1 MKKKMFNLFLASI
14 LSVGLSAQSP
24 EAFKYQA
31 VVRDVSSNIIANQSV
46 SFQISIL
53 QGNSSGLSVYTET
66 HTITTNTYGLAN
78 MEVGNGTLISG
89 NFSTIDWANDIYFV
103 QVEMDPA
110 GGSSYAL
117 MGSSQLQSV
126 PYALNAKTA
135 ENVFDGDFNS
145 LANVPTNVSAFTNDS
160 GYITNADDA
169 DADPNNELQ
178 TISKTGSSVTL
189 SNGGGSF
196 TDDVNDADADATNEL
211 QIISLAT
218 NTITLTN
225 GGGSVSLTP
234 YLDNT
239 DAQDLSLS
247 GNSLGIT
254 NDATSVDLSVYLD
267 NTDAQTLSITGNNL
281 NISGGNNVDLT
292 NLVTADS
299 NWTVNG
305 AHIFNSNSG
314 NVGIG
319 TTTPNSKLNVL
330 GSGTILKLDG
340 DGIGSAE
347 MSIYSNNAG
356 QRPGITLGRTSDETT
371 WGVAPSNGIYSSI
384 ATIGDAVLG
393 AYGTAEDLI
402 FANVTVGDIRFST
415 GISDTEKM
423 TITNGGNVGIGTTAP
438 NDLLH
443 IYGNSGNKGLL
454 IETAGN
460 LSTDFAAIRFY
471 QGGGERGQFFTNQ
484 NDIYL
489 NSSSATAGDDVLLGV
504 NTVGLQLG
512 NVGIGTTTPNS
523 KLNVL
528 GSGTILKL
536 DGDGIG
542 SAEMS
547 IYSNN
552 AGQRPGITLGRTSDE
567 TTWGVAP
574 SNGIYSSIAT
584 TGDAVLGAYGTA
596 EDLIFANVTAGD
608 IRFSTGISDTEKMTI
623 TNGGNV
629 GIGTTTPTAKLSV
642 NGSANKPGGGS
653 WAVFSD
659 ERLKKNVNTY
669 TDGLSTL
676 LKIETKTFQY
686 NGKAGI
692 RDTDKVYVGI
702 IAQDMQKIAPYMVR
716 EVKYENK
723 AAGEKDNYLEFDPSA
738 MDFMIVNAIK
748 EMHETMTEMKEK
760 MGLLEKE
767 NVELKELVKLK

>member
-384 ATIGDAVLG
+384 AT
-393 AYGTAEDLI
+393 
-402 FANVTVGDIRFST
+402 
-415 GISDTEKM
+415 
-423 TITNGGNVGIGTTAP
+423 
-438 NDLLH
+438 
-443 IYGNSGNKGLL
+443 
-454 IETAGN
+454 
-460 LSTDFAAIRFY
+460 
-471 QGGGERGQFFTNQ
+471 
-484 NDIYL
+484 
-489 NSSSATAGDDVLLGV
+489 
-504 NTVGLQLG
+504 
-512 NVGIGTTTPNS
+512 
-523 KLNVL
+523 
-528 GSGTILKL
+528 
-536 DGDGIG
+536 
-542 SAEMS
+542 
-547 IYSNN
+547 
-552 AGQRPGITLGRTSDE
+552 
-567 TTWGVAP
+567 
-574 SNGIYSSIAT
+574 